1 MMPALGAWLRCATR
15 RLSLA
20 GRDAP
25 RLCAELL
32 ACRILRL
39 RRTDMFIHDGR
50 QLRAEDEAL
59 LERLLAR
66 RLAGEPLAYLLGEKE
81 FYGRR
86 FAVTAD
92 TLIPRPE
99 TELVIE
105 TALRLVPDSE
115 AHFADLGT
123 GSGCIAVTLALE
135 RPRWSGV
142 AVDISAGALAV
153 AAGNARSHGVRQRLL
168 FLRADM
174 HRPLCREGSLRLIAG
189 NPPYVSLPEYR
200 LLSPEVRHEPGQAL
214 VPLTLNA
221 RSPRG
226 LESLLTVIGQARRAL
241 SPGGWLCLEHGWK
254 QAGALRLCLLN
265 TGWESIH
272 HIQDI
277 DGNDR
282 VVAAR
287 KTRA

>member
-1 MMPALGAWLRCATR
+1 MPALGVWLRQATR
-15 RLSLA
+15 RLSAA

-39 RRTDMFIHDGR
+39 RRAEVFIRDGR
-50 QLRAEDEAL
+50 QLCAGEEAL

-99 TELVIE
+99 TELLIE

-115 AHFADLGT
+115 ACFADLGT

-135 RPRWSGV
+135 RPGWSGV
-142 AVDISAGALAV
+142 AADISAGALAV
-153 AAGNARSHGVRQRLL
+153 AAGNALSHGVRQRLL

-174 HRPLCREGSLRLIAG
+174 NRPLCREGSLRLIAG
-189 NPPYVSLPEYR
+189 NPPYVGLPEYR
-200 LLSPEVRHEPGQAL
+200 LLSREVRHEPRQAL

-221 RSPRG
+221 RSPHG
-226 LESLLTVIGQARRAL
+226 LESLLAVIGQARRAL
-241 SPGGWLCLEHGWK
+241 RPGGWLCLEHGWQ
-254 QAGALRLCLLN
+254 QAGALHLCFLDTEWDN
-265 TGWESIH
+265 IN

-277 DGNDR
+277 QGNDR

-287 KTRA
+287 KIRV